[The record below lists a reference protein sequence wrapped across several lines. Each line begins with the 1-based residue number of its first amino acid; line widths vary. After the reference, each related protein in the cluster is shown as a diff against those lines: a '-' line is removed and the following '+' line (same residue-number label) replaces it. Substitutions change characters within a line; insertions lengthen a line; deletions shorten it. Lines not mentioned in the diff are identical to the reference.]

1 VCALEAV
8 DSAGRPMRFYNG
20 GGNGGFVAHAS
31 DGTRSQNHECY
42 VRGMRC
48 WADETR
54 FDGIAVVLAPE
65 LQQA

>member
-1 VCALEAV
+1 
-8 DSAGRPMRFYNG
+8 MRFYNG